1 MSVLATA
8 LVTFFG
14 RNASRYATDRFHHGW
29 TTIPYAAPISS
40 PPPRYVPN
48 ADDWANTYHRLRL
61 FNGTMILPPPSPL
74 YLSILQSQESPPL
87 TAATDNVPR
96 FPPPP
101 EWRNIVWRVLYDVL
115 VITLHQYVS
124 IARISWERRTIR
136 DEAAKVVLEFKR
148 QLTGMA
154 LKLKAAYVEISRLRE
169 IELSS
174 RKSLRKEYEERLEHE
189 RIEIRKEYASEAD
202 QFKGKEQMRSKA
214 EVTAITSKHDE
225 EMKRVLQ
232 KQAETEAKVH
242 DIRAV
247 ESKLFK
253 SERKCRA
260 LDAESREKSLVI
272 DKKDASLKRKT
283 DRRADAENL
292 CNQRIAEMRNELEKQ
307 KISSGESDELRT
319 KVHDLKLEIDALKK
333 EKDMMKAKYELEAV
347 QAAKTARDVQAYEV
361 KQAKAKV
368 SVLQKEVSDLERKVS
383 ASEGNVSRLETEKII
398 GTDFYECLQ
407 KELQT
412 AKKGREADLKEYKLL
427 KEAQDAQ
434 TQKHQA
440 NSQEQAAEIQNLQKH
455 VDNFIELIGNHG
467 AFTGKVASN
476 ASSKE
481 VLPAALEAK
490 VDPVFAASPAIV
502 MALKDAT
509 KSSKSGPVDVP
520 AATPM
525 DEPEPSAFNS
535 DQVSTAVAPQAES
548 EPSKSKAVGLSTI
561 TTEDAP
567 KLSTN
572 TVLDHVAAI
581 VHEDEP
587 KPSSPATKPSAAVA
601 RKIEAPTSSFQAM
614 RSAVTKASK
623 FKSNANSR
631 AKRPFGTT
639 ALHMIEKEVKKAAFD
654 TIIPKPED
662 VQKQAAQDAQAS
674 ASKAVFH
681 AEDQQIQGGQE
692 HLAKESAPVN
702 PGAGEPDQRQH
713 IEADNTQEVQ
723 EAPVVQEMPDV
734 PEVAELQEAPVV
746 VQEMPDVP
754 EVAKM
759 QEAPEM
765 ETNSAL
771 PTLADILEQLKLSA
785 SVPSPEPFATQNDAG
800 TNVDMF
806 PEFNQYQWEE
816 AMEGLENDVEED
828 SEKITGFEDF
838 AQYDVMDHLQVM
850 EDRGELLPFNMIGL
864 GDLPELPPLDMSD
877 QSSAFAGVPQSSL
890 PKAEIQQMNPSK
902 KLRFDTPP
910 KAVLQEPDYQS
921 IPWEASTVSQGPSP
935 TESEYDFEMGQS
947 PGDAESKA
955 DLEMTQSPGDAE
967 SEQDLEMAQSPGDA
981 KSETDLEM
989 AQSPADAKSE
999 TDLEMA
1005 QPPGDAESEKESGVR
1020 SGEASA
1026 SPEAS
1031 SSEGS
1036 VDEASRKPSPFS
1048 PFSRVTSP
1056 VPSPSVAPGSSTTG
1070 SYYASRSPSHTL
1082 DTRSYG
1088 PPLLP
1093 GLRVHGTSYSPANSP
1108 RPSSSAPPYVPATT
1122 SGPSTTAPPY
1132 IPSYRRGP
1140 STSALPPHNPAVLP
1154 PTGIPYGP
1162 STHPVP
1168 WGPVTNP
1175 SPQIHGSI
1183 YKAFDFSS
1191 PTSLSQTLPPRQTT
1205 TPPQAKSWLGVPRM
1219 SPAEPQPQQEL
1230 EEKPKR
1236 FPPPGSRQ
1244 TLNPRVPNLTP
1255 GAPQPIVQQPLGQ
1268 PSLPSSSDGSPLSS
1282 APPSPPPPPSNPA
1295 LIIDPV
1301 DNREKYLIRGA
1312 QKGKGTSGLFANLK
1326 KPTEDST

>member
-136 DEAAKVVLEFKR
+136 DEAAKVVLEFRR

-174 RKSLRKEYEERLEHE
+174 RKSLRKDYEERLEHE

-232 KQAETEAKVH
+232 KQAETEAKVY

-260 LDAESREKSLVI
+260 LDAESREKSFAI

-333 EKDMMKAKYELEAV
+333 EKDTMKAKYELEAV

-368 SVLQKEVSDLERKVS
+368 SVLQKEVSDLKRKVS
-383 ASEGNVSRLETEKII
+383 ASEEDVSRLETEKIT

-412 AKKGREADLKEYKLL
+412 AKKGREADLKEYKVL

-440 NSQEQAAEIQNLQKH
+440 NSQKQAAEIQNLQNH
-455 VDNFIELIGNHG
+455 VDNFVEFIGNHG

-476 ASSKE
+476 ALSKE

-490 VDPVFAASPAIV
+490 VEPVFAASQATV

-509 KSSKSGPVDVP
+509 KSLKSGPVDVP

-525 DEPEPSAFNS
+525 DEPEPSAFKSNY
-535 DQVSTAVAPQAES
+535 VSTAVAPQAES
-548 EPSKSKAVGLSTI
+548 ESSKSKAVGLPTI
-561 TTEDAP
+561 RTKDAP

-572 TVLDHVAAI
+572 TVLDHFAAI

-587 KPSSPATKPSAAVA
+587 KPSSPAIKPSAAVA
-601 RKIEAPTSSFQAM
+601 RKIEAPSSSFQAM

-639 ALHMIEKEVKKAAFD
+639 ALHTIEKEVKKAAFD

-662 VQKQAAQDAQAS
+662 VQKQAAQDAQAN

-746 VQEMPDVP
+746 QEMPDVP

-765 ETNSAL
+765 ETNSIL
-771 PTLADILEQLKLSA
+771 PTLADILEQLKRSA
-785 SVPSPEPFATQNDAG
+785 SVPPSELFATQNDAG
-800 TNVDMF
+800 TNADMF
-806 PEFNQYQWEE
+806 PEFNQYQWE
-816 AMEGLENDVEED
+816 AMEGLENDVEEGA
-828 SEKITGFEDF
+828 EKSVGFEEDV
-838 AQYDVMDHLQVM
+838 AQYDVMEHLQVM
-850 EDRGELLPFNMIGL
+850 EDRGELLPFNMNDL
-864 GDLPELPPLDMSD
+864 GDLQELPPLDMSD
-877 QSSAFAGVPQSSL
+877 QSSVFAGVPQSSL
-890 PKAEIQQMNPSK
+890 PKGQIQQMNPGK

-921 IPWEASTVSQGPSP
+921 IPWEASTVSQGASP

-989 AQSPADAKSE
+989 AQSP
-999 TDLEMA
+999 
-1005 QPPGDAESEKESGVR
+1005 GDAESVKESGVR

-1036 VDEASRKPSPFS
+1036 EDEASRKPSPFS
-1048 PFSRVTSP
+1048 PFSRVTPP
-1056 VPSPSVAPGSSTTG
+1056 VPSPPVAPSSSTTG

-1093 GLRVHGTSYSPANSP
+1093 GLRIHGTSYSPANST

-1132 IPSYRRGP
+1132 IPSYPQGP

-1175 SPQIHGSI
+1175 SPQIHGSA
-1183 YKAFDFSS
+1183 YKAFNFSS
-1191 PTSLSQTLPPRQTT
+1191 PTSLSQTLPPRQAT

-1219 SPAEPQPQQEL
+1219 SPAEPQPPQEL
-1230 EEKPKR
+1230 VEKPKH
-1236 FPPPGSRQ
+1236 FPPPGSRK

-1268 PSLPSSSDGSPLSS
+1268 PSPPSSSDGSPLSS
-1282 APPSPPPPPSNPA
+1282 APPSPPPPPPPSNPA